1 MSAVASL
8 DRWISPEAYIEGE
21 QLSDIRHEYAC
32 GQVFAMAGAT
42 AVHNHIAGNF
52 YADLNFHLSG
62 KTCEAFMTDM
72 KIRMEG
78 GVDTF
83 FYYPD
88 LVVTCDPDDNDDYFR
103 RFPKVIVEVLSPSTE
118 RIDKSEKLRAY
129 QTIPTLEVYILLSQ
143 TAVEATVYRR
153 SAQWQREVVSAEAGW
168 LAIPELE
175 FKIEFSRLYQRTG
188 LAVE

>member
-1 MSAVASL
+1 ME
-8 DRWISPEAYIEGE
+8 DWISPETYLEQE
-21 QLSDIRHEYAC
+21 QLSDIRHEYAS
-32 GQVFAMAGAT
+32 GKIYAMADSTAAHCHIVGNLGA
-42 AVHNHIAGNF
+42 A
-52 YADLNFHLSG
+52 LNFHLSG
-62 KTCEAFMTDM
+62 KTCEPFLTDM

-78 GVDTF
+78 GVDSF

-88 LVVTCDPDDNDDYFR
+88 LMVTCDPDDNDDYFR

-143 TAVEATVYRR
+143 TAVEATIYRR
-153 SAQWQREVVSAEAGW
+153 SAQWRREVVSAEAGW

-175 FKIEFSRLYQRTG
+175 FRIEFSRLYQRTG